1 MATIMDLIKNVHQKT
16 FKQPWDIELEQIM
29 AAGAEETQKF
39 VNKLE
44 TMDIA
49 DPKLLEFFKDEAA
62 EERVTRQLLTQTQ
75 AAIQLYV
82 LECFGL
88 ASRDVGSA
96 SDPYMVIRC
105 GEVVKSDRDLYQLD
119 EPNPKINRVYEF
131 NGSFP
136 GAPPLSIEAWD
147 YDDLFGDDLI
157 GKTTIDLDDRFFS
170 GDWQALEEKPIE
182 YRQIYHESTSL
193 DQGQVICWLEIEPQ
207 AKGSK
212 NKKEQKLWDVAPEPD
227 RDYQIRLSVMDTKDV
242 PCEDMEGTSDVF
254 IKAYIDDD
262 DKRSTDTHYRCQ
274 NGEASFNYRIL
285 YDL

>member
-1 MATIMDLIKNVHQKT
+1 
-16 FKQPWDIELEQIM
+16 
-29 AAGAEETQKF
+29 
-39 VNKLE
+39 
-44 TMDIA
+44 MDIA
-49 DPKLLEFFKDEAA
+49 DPKLVEFFKDEAA
-62 EERVTRQLLTQTQ
+62 EERITRQLLTQTQ

-105 GEVVKSDRDLYQLD
+105 GDVIKSDRDLYQLD

-131 NGSFP
+131 NGTFP

-182 YRQIYHESTSL
+182 YRQLYHESTSL
-193 DQGQVICWLEIEPQ
+193 SQGVVICWLEIEPQ
-207 AKGSK
+207 VKGNK
-212 NKKEQKLWDVAPEPD
+212 NKKE
-227 RDYQIRLSVMDTKDV
+227 
-242 PCEDMEGTSDVF
+242 
-254 IKAYIDDD
+254 
-262 DKRSTDTHYRCQ
+262 
-274 NGEASFNYRIL
+274 
-285 YDL
+285 